1 MNDLNLLPTPIKVRL
16 HQRRRLTFWV
26 KGAGALAAIGIL
38 VSLGAGV
45 YLSDLD
51 TPVRDELNT
60 VQAMIN
66 KLEASE
72 AAALQQITTV
82 THELVVAEDIAGQPN
97 WSVLLSV
104 LAAGLDEGAYLERI
118 DTALVMDAGVTIAP
132 PTKAASGPYRV
143 TVSGISLV
151 QADATKYA
159 LFLEQC
165 GLFDSVRLVAT
176 RPRPDVDASAVGFEI
191 LCAIGHIPEKAS

>member
-1 MNDLNLLPTPIKVRL
+1 MRQINLLPVSIKNRIL
-16 HQRRRLTFWV
+16 QRRRLTRWV
-26 KGAGALAAIGIL
+26 KGVGALAVLGVFAC
-38 VSLGAGV
+38 VGAGV
-45 YLSDLD
+45 YLGDLD
-51 TPVRDELNT
+51 TPVRDELNS
-60 VQAMIN
+60 VQSMIN

-72 AAALQQITTV
+72 AAAWQRIAVV
-82 THELVVAEDIAGQPN
+82 THELGVAEDIAGQPN

-118 DTALVMDAGVTIAP
+118 DTAIVLDDGVTISP
-132 PTKAASGPYRV
+132 PSKAATGPYSV

-159 LFLEQC
+159 LYLERC

-191 LCAIGHIPEKAS
+191 SCAIGHIPEKPS